1 MSGTFQISVPTVPRP
16 RPRPRLARPAL
27 GRFIDRRRP
36 VGEKASEE
44 GAPVLR
50 LVGVALL
57 GWVALM
63 GVVAFIA
70 VY

>member
-1 MSGTFQISVPTVPRP
+1 MAGTFPISVPTVA
-16 RPRPRLARPAL
+16 RPRLRPARPAV

-36 VGEKASEE
+36 PAEKAPEE

-63 GVVAFIA
+63 SVVAVIA